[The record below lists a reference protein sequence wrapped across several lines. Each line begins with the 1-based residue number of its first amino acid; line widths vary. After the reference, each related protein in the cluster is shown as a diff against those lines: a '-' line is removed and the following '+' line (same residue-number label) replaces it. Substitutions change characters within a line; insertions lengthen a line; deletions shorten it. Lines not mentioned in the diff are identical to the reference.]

1 MENCLNIQCGGNIRL
16 LYDYGS
22 NYNFDD
28 VSFDCTTNSY
38 SKPKIYKCNKCE
50 LKFSELAA
58 AFLNK
63 RVEDKYN
70 NIVDNIYIFIM
81 F

>member
-1 MENCLNIQCGGNIRL
+1 MVKFIMFDISLNNEKLLKTSKCGGNIKL

-38 SKPKIYKCNKCE
+38 SKPKIYKCNKC
-50 LKFSELAA
+50 KCC
-58 AFLNK
+58 
-63 RVEDKYN
+63 
-70 NIVDNIYIFIM
+70 
-81 F
+81 